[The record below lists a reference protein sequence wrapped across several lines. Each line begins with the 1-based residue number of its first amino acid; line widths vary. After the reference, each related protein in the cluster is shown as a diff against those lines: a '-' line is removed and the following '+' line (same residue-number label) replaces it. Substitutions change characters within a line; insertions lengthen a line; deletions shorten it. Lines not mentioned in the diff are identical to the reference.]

1 MNLLFD
7 KLNKCILSNSYS
19 ISSLYTVG
27 AALCINFAL
36 GTIFVDLSS
45 FNVLNCSLTITLV
58 LFISLL
64 LNKFWHPK
72 LKTYICNTWRFC
84 LVLGLLFIP
93 SYIFFVHDFHVLWL
107 CNLILSALLYIVM
120 SNIIIGLSFITI
132 VGYLGYLSS
141 SILYCD
147 DSLIK
152 EEFASLS
159 CFTILISIV
168 IQICDRYTVSKA
180 ASKKTIHELK
190 KIITKRTEEY
200 KKALNVKHEF
210 LKQVSTKIRTPI
222 HKILGSS
229 DEHDSWYKW
238 SDERKR
244 QFLKETIDNKK
255 QLIIYASNMLNL
267 ASLQE
272 KKFNLNIKK
281 KVSIFELA
289 KNEIN
294 KITPLIIKQNK
305 NLNIKLKTIIL
316 KPAIIECDP
325 LKISQVIYS
334 LLKNAIIYSEYGTIK
349 LSIKTTENHVRIT
362 ISDEGIGV
370 PDDDKL
376 EILTPFF
383 KNSKTKGLTIRKGLE
398 LSIAQRIIVLHNST
412 IQIKDNKPKGSIFT
426 FSLPY
431 KHLNP

>member
-1 MNLLFD
+1 
-7 KLNKCILSNSYS
+7 
-19 ISSLYTVG
+19 
-27 AALCINFAL
+27 
-36 GTIFVDLSS
+36 
-45 FNVLNCSLTITLV
+45 
-58 LFISLL
+58 
-64 LNKFWHPK
+64 
-72 LKTYICNTWRFC
+72 
-84 LVLGLLFIP
+84 
-93 SYIFFVHDFHVLWL
+93 
-107 CNLILSALLYIVM
+107 M
-120 SNIIIGLSFITI
+120 SNVVIGLSFITLASS
-132 VGYLGYLSS
+132 LGYLLSNT
-141 SILYCD
+141 LYYNGG
-147 DSLIK
+147 LIK

-168 IQICDRYTVSKA
+168 IQICDRHTVSKA
-180 ASKKTIHELK
+180 TSKKTIRELQ
-190 KIITKRTEEY
+190 KIITERTEEH
-200 KKALNVKHEF
+200 KKALNVKNEF
-210 LKQVSTKIRTPI
+210 LKQVSTKIKTPI

-229 DEHDSWYKW
+229 NEHDSWYKW

-244 QFLKETIDNKK
+244 RFLKETIDNKK
-255 QLIIYASNMLNL
+255 QLITYASNMLDL

-281 KVSIFELA
+281 KVSILELA

-294 KITPLIIKQNK
+294 KIIPLIIKQNK
-305 NLNIKLKTIIL
+305 NLSIKLKTIIL

-325 LKISQVIYS
+325 QKISQVIYS

-349 LSIKTTENHVRIT
+349 LTIKTTENHVRISV
-362 ISDEGIGV
+362 SDEGIGV

-412 IQIKDNKPKGSIFT
+412 IQIKDNKPKGSVFM

-431 KHLNP
+431 KHLKP